1 MEEHDIDS
9 DQALDSHSSRE
20 STPPRKK
27 SKKYMCVYRKQYSR
41 NFPWSTD
48 SKKGP
53 TYAFC
58 MRCNRDISMGQGGT
72 KDLKRHEQMSVHSLS
87 EKGCVGVMP
96 LQSYFGP
103 IRDESFV
110 SAEVKFGYFLGKHHL
125 AFQLADHCTK
135 AF

>member
-1 MEEHDIDS
+1 
-9 DQALDSHSSRE
+9 
-20 STPPRKK
+20 
-27 SKKYMCVYRKQYSR
+27 
-41 NFPWSTD
+41 
-48 SKKGP
+48 
-53 TYAFC
+53 

-135 AF
+135 LFKSVS

>member
-1 MEEHDIDS
+1 
-9 DQALDSHSSRE
+9 
-20 STPPRKK
+20 
-27 SKKYMCVYRKQYSR
+27 MCVYRKQYSR

-58 MRCNRDISMGQGGT
+58 MRCNHDISMGQDGT
-72 KDLKRHEQMSVHSLS
+72 KDLKRHKQMSVHSLS

-103 IRDESFV
+103 I
-110 SAEVKFGYFLGKHHL
+110 
-125 AFQLADHCTK
+125 
-135 AF
+135 